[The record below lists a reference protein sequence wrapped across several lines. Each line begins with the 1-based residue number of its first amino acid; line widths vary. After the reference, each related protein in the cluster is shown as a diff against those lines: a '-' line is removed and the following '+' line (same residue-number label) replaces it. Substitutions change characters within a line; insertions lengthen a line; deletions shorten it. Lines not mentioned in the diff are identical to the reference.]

1 MVDRYSNKMRVQWM
15 IILAIIYVGVYM
27 AQPVQ
32 IPKSPSP
39 NNGYV
44 FASEADVIP
53 PDDIQKTDEW
63 VGKYVDQY
71 CNSHYCRSRMRGIMH
86 CLLTKE
92 SEHTFMDADDHH
104 GDGGQAGG
112 ILQYWPDTWTGFR
125 KIMISRG
132 LITEIGSRYNPE
144 QAIETTVWAIL
155 DKREGNWGPVN
166 RGECLSA
173 KGAR

>member
-1 MVDRYSNKMRVQWM
+1 MVDRYSNKMRLQW
-15 IILAIIYVGVYM
+15 IGVLAIICMGVYM

-53 PDDIQKTDEW
+53 PDDIQKTDQW
-63 VGKYVDQY
+63 VAKYVDQY
-71 CNSHYCRSRMRGIMH
+71 CKGHYCRSRMRGIMH

-92 SEHTFMDADDHH
+92 SEHTFMTASDHH
-104 GDGGQAGG
+104 GDNGMAGG

-125 KIMISRG
+125 KIMINKG

-155 DKREGNWGPVN
+155 DNREGNWGPVN

-173 KGAR
+173 RGAR